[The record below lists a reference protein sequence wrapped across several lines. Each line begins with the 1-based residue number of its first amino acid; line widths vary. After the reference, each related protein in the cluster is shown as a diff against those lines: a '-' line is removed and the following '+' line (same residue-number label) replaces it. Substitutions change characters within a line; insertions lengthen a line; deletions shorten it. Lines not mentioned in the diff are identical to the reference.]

1 MIWVEV
7 ACACALL
14 YGLIKGWINGLFKE
28 LVSAGGFLIGLGAAY
43 VYYKTVGC
51 SITEFIII
59 TLATPL
65 VLGLLATILTKVL
78 DKVPVA
84 GFLNHLL
91 GAILGVV
98 KWGLI
103 AGFILLLLEK
113 LEPLKQYVP
122 TLINGIDSLKE
133 QVLGLINQIK

>member
-1 MIWVEV
+1 MWIEIV
-7 ACACALL
+7 CICALL
-14 YGLIKGWINGLFKE
+14 YGLVTGWINGLFKE
-28 LVSAGGFLIGLGAAY
+28 LVSSGGFLTGLGVAY

-51 SITEFIII
+51 SVTHFIII

-84 GFLNHLL
+84 GFLNHLF
-91 GAILGVV
+91 GAVLGVV